1 MRMFSPHDESPT
13 HALHTNRRPLLTLD
27 TLWSFEHL
35 SCAHRWLTAAV
46 GELSRSALRA

>member
-27 TLWSFEHL
+27 SVLGFGHL
-35 SCAHRWLTAAV
+35 PCAHRWLTAAV
-46 GELSRSALRA
+46 GELNRST